1 MEKVVQVA
9 EPSIR
14 NFAYVCL
21 WVCVRTIRTHANDG
35 LSREPE
41 LWPPQTVHL
50 NKMQHLF
57 ASLGMNIKVC
67 SSSLVISITSSNKAI
82 TCSHRIHF
90 IAGTANRNEWENVC
104 VSVVFLASAS
114 VRVVLNFVEIKWIFV
129 LCARACTQHSRTNAN
144 NQS

>member
-1 MEKVVQVA
+1 MEKMVQVA

-14 NFAYVCL
+14 TFAYVYL
-21 WVCVRTIRTHANDG
+21 CVWPIRMHIYDDV
-35 LSREPE
+35 SREPE
-41 LWPPQTVHL
+41 LWSPHTAHL

-67 SSSLVISITSSNKAI
+67 SSSLVISITSSNKVI

-90 IAGTANRNEWENVC
+90 IAGTANRNEWENVR

-114 VRVVLNFVEIKWIFV
+114 VRVELNFVEVKWMFV